1 MRRRSRIRWSL
12 VHVGLATLLGTWPL
26 AEGSRAHAQ
35 GYDTWSKVES
45 AEETRTYSQQLG
57 EGTFAAPQKDVLEKI
72 ILSQLEKPAN
82 RSTIAQVRQRMR
94 DIITRGTTNPKI
106 FDAVNAATADTMT
119 RLAADDSQDIVVRV
133 NAIGLLG
140 DLIAADRKVWPGS
153 IEPLAQAAGDEKL
166 PLAVRV
172 AAMAGL
178 VRQVN
183 AGRGNDPMF
192 AKAVG
197 PVVTAVITKPPEG
210 DPRAVAWLLGRCLDL
225 APVVANTPA
234 VTGAAAKVLADGKA
248 DLDLRIRAAMALGR
262 LVNPRAAPDLTAA
275 VTQIRG
281 LAVTALAGDL
291 AEAESRRFA
300 KQLGSFGIKGTTGM
314 APGFAPPPP
323 PPPPTPAVG
332 GGLLGGGIFG
342 GEPVAGGI
350 GGEGEALQAVDPDAV
365 PRMACRRN
373 AWRLVSLA
381 DALQPEASKAAGIA
395 SGLTGDPAAQA
406 IELATVLRE
415 QGLAIETTLDESAV
429 KAALAAIEAR
439 AMPGQ
444 PEAPGAA
451 PASPTPPAAQPA
463 QPPADSPFGGPGPSS
478 PF

>member
-1 MRRRSRIRWSL
+1 
-12 VHVGLATLLGTWPL
+12 V
-26 AEGSRAHAQ
+26 
-35 GYDTWSKVES
+35 
-45 AEETRTYSQQLG
+45 
-57 EGTFAAPQKDVLEKI
+57 
-72 ILSQLEKPAN
+72 
-82 RSTIAQVRQRMR
+82 
-94 DIITRGTTNPKI
+94 
-106 FDAVNAATADTMT
+106 
-119 RLAADDSQDIVVRV
+119 
-133 NAIGLLG
+133 
-140 DLIAADRKVWPGS
+140 
-153 IEPLAQAAGDEKL
+153 
-166 PLAVRV
+166 
-172 AAMAGL
+172 
-178 VRQVN
+178 
-183 AGRGNDPMF
+183 F

-197 PVVTAVITKPPEG
+197 PVVAAVITKPPEG